1 MECTVIAETS
11 GNSIHPITAQL
22 VGAASSLG
30 AAPTVVVPGGIGA
43 EDAAS
48 IDGVSK
54 VVSVVGDCFS
64 TFDGGAWASAIASQC
79 SGVVIAGA
87 TSIGREV
94 ASRVAAKKGIP
105 IIQDA
110 TGLASGITITRPIY
124 SGKAVETSTVS
135 GDCVIT
141 LRANAFDAAG
151 SGGSASVNVVDQSAD
166 VSIAIKEAI
175 SKASERL
182 DVSEADIIISGG
194 RGIGQKENFSHL
206 EEVADLIGAAVGAS
220 RAVVDEWGMPH
231 SCLLYTSPS
240 PRDGLLSRMPSSA

>member
-64 TFDGGAWASAIASQC
+64 TFDGGAWASAISSQC

-166 VSIAIKEAI
+166 VSIAVKEAI
-175 SKASERL
+175 SKASE
-182 DVSEADIIISGG
+182 
-194 RGIGQKENFSHL
+194 
-206 EEVADLIGAAVGAS
+206 
-220 RAVVDEWGMPH
+220 
-231 SCLLYTSPS
+231 
-240 PRDGLLSRMPSSA
+240 